1 MTGVRN
7 SEIGRILKRQR
18 SMAGLTLQELCK
30 KSGVSA
36 SYLAR
41 IERGERYPSAAVLRR
56 VAGPLFLGEI
66 ELLISAGYLSGQ
78 PPAQGTERS
87 LDPYVATV
95 LAKEPVE
102 VQRSLLSLLTILKAM
117 SQAAGKA

>member
-7 SEIGRILKRQR
+7 SEMGRMLKRQR
-18 SMAGLTLQELCK
+18 SMSGFTLQELCK

-56 VAGPLFLGEI
+56 VAGPLSLGEI
-66 ELLISAGYLSGQ
+66 ELLVSAGYLSSQ
-78 PPAQGTERS
+78 PPAQDTGRN

-95 LAKEPVE
+95 LAEE
-102 VQRSLLSLLTILKAM
+102 TIDVQRSLLSILAILKAM
-117 SQAAGKA
+117 SHQAGRA